1 MNTEKQNTVKQPAML
16 QCNINLA
23 KGLIWSRTKRLLF
36 YRLLMVY
43 LFAVLLA
50 LLALGSSSV
59 RRVRDAVRLFNESM
73 ELERKF
79 AASHTGEAGLQKYID
94 QLKTKLEQTTV
105 RIDAINRALPPA
117 IHTPLPALVLLVNH
131 SGKASL
137 HRFTFSEQTEKDP
150 AKLQFDL
157 MTPLDAARTAAST
170 RAFQDIWQNDPGL
183 SARFPEIKQLQ
194 VRRSEL
200 VSGPVL
206 ITQYEATGKD

>member
-1 MNTEKQNTVKQPAML
+1 MNTEKQNPEKRSAVLP
-16 QCNINLA
+16 CNINLA
-23 KGLIWSRTKRLLF
+23 KGLIWSRTKRLFF

-43 LFAVLLA
+43 LFAVLLV

-73 ELERKF
+73 ELEGAF
-79 AASHTGEAGLQKYID
+79 AASHPGEAGLQKYVD
-94 QLKTKLEQTTV
+94 QLKFRLEQTSG
-105 RIDAINRALPPA
+105 RIDSINRALPPA

-137 HRFTFSEQTEKDP
+137 HQFAFSEQTEKDP

-170 RAFQDIWQNDPGL
+170 RAFQDIWQNDPVL
-183 SARFPEIKQLQ
+183 SGRFSEIKQLQ